1 MNDMYENVAER
12 NSHYYSALAMRA
24 KYNKYAF
31 EELYDYFFPRVYSF
45 IYARM
50 KNADAADDVVS
61 IAFEKMLLKLCDYD
75 IDRGAFSTWLFR
87 IASNCMT
94 DYYRKQSRNNEAQ
107 WEEFFDPAD
116 ERATPEQETLKKEG
130 ASEVLKALDKLSE
143 REKNIVTLKYFSG
156 LSNKEIAEAE
166 GMSANNVGVILHRSL
181 SKLKGLLED
190 YGK

>member
-1 MNDMYENVAER
+1 MDDVHEKIAER
-12 NSHYYSALAMRA
+12 NSHYYSELAMRA
-24 KYNKYAF
+24 RYDKYAF

-61 IAFEKMLLKLCDYD
+61 IAFEKMLLKLYDYD
-75 IDRGAFSTWLFR
+75 VDKGAFSTWLFR

-130 ASEVLKALDKLSE
+130 ASEILKALDKLSE

-181 SKLKGLLED
+181 NKLKGLLED